1 MPASSAGDLADLVK
15 IGALLFL
22 AIFPE
27 FGYWL
32 LSTTTWV
39 TCRIAVFLFALWHEY
54 ETKRIRARE
63 LDGDRLWR
71 AKAQLSY
78 GRLEIEPRTEEIG
91 GGRARTPHG
100 MEKAM
105 ADFELALDDAVR
117 NSQPRRIHSNYST
130 VNVLML
136 SWEGEDA
143 DNLFII
149 YFAGHRFPENNNR
162 WSVLPSSTEVLMRNV
177 EKILAPQAS
186 DVLFLIGTPYKP
198 YQGQLHENLAR
209 SESLLE
215 VLTGLPHTSTSAFS
229 FTKALIEA
237 LTPSEPPAGPICV
250 QDLHLRVFQSLRDK
264 GSPVLHSFSPISSQR
279 SITLPV
285 LGPKAPAMTSD
296 KTPGSPSRQN
306 SIGSVKDG
314 DVLIHIRLSQ
324 DSDTSTSTQ
333 WIEWMK
339 GIPASA
345 KDVQIEASYR
355 ARSKSPEYVDTQIGD
370 VDEHSDRSY
379 SIDSTPSI
387 EPNNG

>member
-1 MPASSAGDLADLVK
+1 MPYAILHPYSFDVLADQVLNIAHIFGEEFNLYNLFFSNCQTFVRRFRDRIECACHERLPMPASSAGDLADLVK

-136 SWEGEDA
+136 SWEGEDGESEIFQGAQSLKSVFEDHYNYSVSTWEIPHDLSALALDIRLTKLCYEHDAA

-162 WSVLPSSTEVLMRNV
+162 W
-177 EKILAPQAS
+177 
-186 DVLFLIGTPYKP
+186 Y
-198 YQGQLHENLAR
+198 
-209 SESLLE
+209 ESLLNRGC
-215 VLTGLPHTSTSAFS
+215 LT
-229 FTKALIEA
+229 
-237 LTPSEPPAGPICV
+237 
-250 QDLHLRVFQSLRDK
+250 
-264 GSPVLHSFSPISSQR
+264 
-279 SITLPV
+279 
-285 LGPKAPAMTSD
+285 
-296 KTPGSPSRQN
+296 
-306 SIGSVKDG
+306 
-314 DVLIHIRLSQ
+314 
-324 DSDTSTSTQ
+324 
-333 WIEWMK
+333 
-339 GIPASA
+339 
-345 KDVQIEASYR
+345 
-355 ARSKSPEYVDTQIGD
+355 
-370 VDEHSDRSY
+370 
-379 SIDSTPSI
+379 
-387 EPNNG
+387 